1 MLLQTGLI
9 QAVKR
14 RKMFLRLY
22 SGFSEGVVYFS
33 NIIKSFFF

>member
-14 RKMFLRLY
+14 RKMFLHLY